1 MSIVTVSCDCHQ
13 PPQTREIAIFILNYS
28 KLCMSSGK
36 STSGYTLHNKIQL
49 IRGGASYFRFLE
61 NLIAQAQHSIF
72 IRIYIW
78 VNDETGSA
86 IAAQLIRAAERN
98 VSVFIMADG
107 YASQSLPRE
116 FIRKLREK
124 GIHFRFFE
132 PLLRSSHFYFGRRMH
147 EKMVVVDGAHALV
160 GGINFAIR
168 YNDTNGIPAWL
179 DFALYSGGESARQLY
194 HYCTDDWPNST
205 IPDPPPYPIDLME
218 SKCSVRI
225 RRNDWVKGKH
235 EVWKTYFNWFNQA
248 NRSITIMC
256 SYFLPGQV
264 LRHRLSLAA
273 RRGVKIK
280 LILAGQSDIPLAKY
294 AEQYLYAWMLRNGIE
309 IYEYQ
314 PSVLH
319 AKLMV
324 VDDHWVTIGSFNVNN
339 VSAYASKEL
348 NLDVRNKPFAG
359 SVARLM
365 DKIIEEDCVP
375 VTEKNFISNATFF
388 KRFLQ
393 KSAYEFIRVVLNLS
407 TFYFKHE

>member
-1 MSIVTVSCDCHQ
+1 MSIVTVSRDCHQ
-13 PPQTREIAIFILNYS
+13 PCQTRGMAIFILYFF
-28 KLCMSSGK
+28 KVLMSSGK
-36 STSGYTLHNKIQL
+36 STSGYSIHNKIQL
-49 IRGGASYFRFLE
+49 IRGGDAYFRFLE
-61 NLIAQAQHSIF
+61 KLIAQARYSIF

-86 IAAQLIRAAERN
+86 IAEQLIRAAERN
-98 VSVFIMADG
+98 VAVFILADG
-107 YASQSLPRE
+107 YASQNLPRE

-147 EKMVVVDGAHALV
+147 EKMVVVDGVHALV

-168 YNDTNGIPAWL
+168 YNDTDGVPAWL
-179 DFALYSGGESARQLY
+179 DFALYSCGESAKQLY
-194 HYCTDDWPNST
+194 NYCTDDWPNFT
-205 IPDPPPYPIDLME
+205 IPDPPPYPEGLME
-218 SKCSVRI
+218 HKCSVRV

-264 LRHRLSLAA
+264 LRHRLSMAA

-280 LILAGQSDIPLAKY
+280 LILAGRSDIPLAKY

-319 AKLMV
+319 AKLMA

-348 NLDVRNKPFAG
+348 NLDVRNKTFAS

-365 DKIIEEDCVP
+365 DKIIEEDCVQ